1 VASWISSEK
10 ISARGWSEGSVATIR
25 VVLERGISPLIQRTD
40 FGVGKRL
47 TGAGSAREKKGARR
61 ISPLIQRTDFGV
73 GKRLTGAG
81 SAREKK
87 GARRRMRRN
96 WASDFM
102 EILEVGYER
111 EVECGELRK
120 ETKSVG

>member
-1 VASWISSEK
+1 MASWISSEK

-25 VVLERGISPLIQRTD
+25 VVLERG
-40 FGVGKRL
+40 
-47 TGAGSAREKKGARR
+47 